1 MEKMRMTFDIPDG
14 FLGCGITMVYED
26 DNGINMYSTSIT
38 PAEVG
43 GEAILV
49 LPRKGVQNESET

>member
-1 MEKMRMTFDIPDG
+1 MARMAFDIPDG

-26 DNGINMYSTSIT
+26 ENGLNMYSTSVT

-43 GEAILV
+43 GDKLII
-49 LPRKGVQNESET
+49 LPRNNEEGD

>member
-1 MEKMRMTFDIPDG
+1 MKMTFDIPDG

-26 DNGINMYSTSIT
+26 ETGTNMYSTSIT

-43 GEAILV
+43 GDKVLA
-49 LPRKGVQNESET
+49 LPRWRDDEEVE